1 MSEPEIPFQENVE
14 QPQLV
19 QPFLPQTF
27 LERHGINPILFA
39 FISLILIFILYQFVG
54 SLITLLIFG
63 LDLTKANVTG
73 LRMATGVGQIL
84 FILVPTFFLIRFVTF
99 SPTEYMRLKTP
110 NPVAILHA
118 IVGVFSL
125 QQLLQVYL
133 YFQEKIPLPEFV
145 KEFQDKFKG
154 MYEETYKMLA
164 GSHSAPELV
173 FVLLIIAVLP
183 SITEEFFFRG
193 LIQRSME
200 NGLTPVLGYVLTGII
215 FGAYHLNPFT
225 FIPLGAL
232 GIYLGFLTT
241 RSGSIWV
248 SSSAHFFNNALACL
262 ALYLNIDDDA
272 LLTSDPSTMNINDV
286 LMLFVLMLLIF
297 SVSTYLFL
305 KATAP
310 KVPIVQERKDFE
322 I

>member
-1 MSEPEIPFQENVE
+1 MTEPELPLQENVE

-27 LERHGINPILFA
+27 LERHGIHPVLFA

-73 LRMATGVGQIL
+73 LRIATGVGQIL
-84 FILVPTFFLIRFVTF
+84 FILVPTFFLIQLVTF
-99 SPTEYMRLKTP
+99 RPTEYMRLKAP
-110 NPVAILHA
+110 NPLAIVHA

-145 KEFQDKFKG
+145 REFQDKFKS

-164 GSHSAPELV
+164 GSDSVPELL
-173 FVLLIIAVLP
+173 FVILIIAVLP

-193 LIQRSME
+193 LIQRNME
-200 NGLTPVLGYVLTGII
+200 KGLTPVLGYVLTGII

-232 GIYLGFLTT
+232 GVYLGFLTT

-248 SSSAHFFNNALACL
+248 SSAAHFFNNALACL

-272 LLTSDPSTMNINDV
+272 LLASDPATMNTTDV
-286 LMLFVLMLLIF
+286 LMLFAVMLLIF

-305 KATAP
+305 KTTAP
-310 KVPIVQERKDFE
+310 KETVVQEQKE
-322 I
+322 MWT